1 MTRVLHKNLFGR
13 IFICVLSFIFLAAA
27 SLPLTSCNENISEES
42 STPPSIESSGDDVP
56 VVVPPK
62 KRVAL
67 TFDDGPQYYNDQETK
82 SIVDEL
88 SKYGFHATFFVVGN
102 RIPGGDALKYAVDKG
117 NEVGIHGY
125 THSVY
130 YDTCT
135 DADYAD
141 EIERT
146 AAAIKKQIPDYEIK
160 LMRPVGGRITDERAA
175 ASPYSIIM
183 WTVDSDD
190 WKHKY
195 SSGDSDQV
203 CAEKVNAIV
212 ENVMSKVADGDIIL
226 MHDIYQS
233 TYDAAVIIIQRLHE
247 AGYEIVTVSELLGNT
262 MTPGRIYYGLYE

>member
-13 IFICVLSFIFLAAA
+13 IFICVLSFILLTAVA
-27 SLPLTSCNENISEES
+27 LPLASCDEDGPIES
-42 STPPSIESSGDDVP
+42 TPSIESSSEDIPAIVE
-56 VVVPPK
+56 PK

-88 SKYGFHATFFVVGN
+88 EKYGFHATFFVVGN
-102 RIPGGDALKYAVDKG
+102 RIPGGDALSYAVSHG
-117 NEVGIHGY
+117 NEIGIHGY

-135 DADYAD
+135 DAEYAE
-141 EIERT
+141 EINKT
-146 AAAIKKQIPDYEIK
+146 AEAIRKQIPGYDIK

-195 SSGDSDQV
+195 TSGDSDEV
-203 CAEKVNAIV
+203 AAEKVNAIV

-233 TYDAAVIIIQRLHE
+233 TYDAAVIIIQRLYE
-247 AGYEIVTVSELLGNT
+247 AGYEVVTVSELLGDS
-262 MTPGRIYYGLYE
+262 MTAGKIYYGLYD